1 MISVKEST
9 EAGTVTQRKTE
20 KFQIL
25 NNLIYYVS
33 YEEENSR
40 LRLYV
45 PKGLQVLLG
54 TMSWKDGICGNWQD
68 DQLKILI
75 GPVCIEM

>member
-1 MISVKEST
+1 MIISIKELI
-9 EAGTVTQRKTE
+9 EAGTITQMKTE

-33 YEEENSR
+33 YEEEDSR

-45 PKGLQVLLG
+45 LKGLQVLVG
-54 TMSWKDGICGNWQD
+54 TMS
-68 DQLKILI
+68 
-75 GPVCIEM
+75 